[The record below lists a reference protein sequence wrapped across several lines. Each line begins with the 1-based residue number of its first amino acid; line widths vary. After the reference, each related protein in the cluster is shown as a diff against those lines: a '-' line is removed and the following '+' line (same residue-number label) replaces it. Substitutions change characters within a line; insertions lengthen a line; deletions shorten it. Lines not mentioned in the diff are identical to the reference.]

1 MDDSPGTEQGE
12 GHFRWRKER
21 EPIGA
26 PRSLSRVY
34 DRGLARATEDRSV
47 ADYIAR
53 GRSWRRR
60 GTWRARQ

>member
-1 MDDSPGTEQGE
+1 MTLLAL
-12 GHFRWRKER
+12 RKEKGISGGGR
-21 EPIGA
+21 NVSLSGA

-34 DRGLARATEDRSV
+34 DRGLARATEDKSV